1 MSRMAIALLGLAL
14 FGTSACANLM
24 NSGSNETPEG
34 RSTTSGGSALGT
46 PGSNGPATGAP
57 RTVNGGGGG
66 GLRDDRGMHPER
78 RAGDGGGD
86 RQRRH
91 LGQRAQN
98 APDERALA
106 LFVGPRV
113 EMVGHP
119 QCVKTGFLGSS
130 GLSDQVVRI
139 ELLTAEEVTDMRH
152 VGHVPGKPGGQ
163 SR

>member
-66 GLRDDRGMHPER
+66 GGTSSP
-78 RAGDGGGD
+78 GDLM
-86 RQRRH
+86 R
-91 LGQRAQN
+91 
-98 APDERALA
+98 P
-106 LFVGPRV
+106 
-113 EMVGHP
+113 
-119 QCVKTGFLGSS
+119 GS
-130 GLSDQVVRI
+130 I
-139 ELLTAEEVTDMRH
+139 
-152 VGHVPGKPGGQ
+152 PGEDKLD
-163 SR
+163 